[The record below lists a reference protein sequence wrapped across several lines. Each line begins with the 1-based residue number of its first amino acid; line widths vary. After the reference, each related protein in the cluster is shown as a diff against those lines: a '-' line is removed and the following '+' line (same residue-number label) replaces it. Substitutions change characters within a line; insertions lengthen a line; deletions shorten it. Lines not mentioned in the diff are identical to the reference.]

1 MSKPATDLPEVHGT
15 LRNAYILFEGDSR
28 CPCLKG
34 NVYGDAKGRFFD
46 GDHITTST
54 LFEQLTEDTFRTRF
68 SVYRVES
75 WRVPRAARTRRSEP
89 EGE

>member
-1 MSKPATDLPEVHGT
+1 MSNPSPEIHGV
-15 LRNAYILFEGDSR
+15 LRNAYFLFEGDVR

-34 NVYGDAKGRFFD
+34 DVYEDAKGRFRD

-54 LFEQLTEDTFRTRF
+54 LFEQLSEDTFRTRF

-75 WRVPRAARTRRSEP
+75 WRVPLAARTRSTEQ
-89 EGE
+89 EG